1 MKFYKRSS
9 INQHDPMSND
19 FAVSSNGMILTKS
32 VIGQQL
38 PSGPTTNRPGG
49 TNFPTEPVVAGTV
62 RYNSTLLDLEV
73 YERGQWERIRTV
85 RPATINVQ
93 NLGNGNY
100 QDTLFGPLNG
110 DYAASQLMPGSAN
123 TMVYIDNVYQIPVL
137 NYSIG
142 TTPAAINAPVVATA
156 FTGTN
161 TVQVTSIVNI
171 ITATG
176 AIVSVSGVG
185 IAPNTKVINRYS
197 ETLRP
202 PDVPNTVTNNYIVVS
217 IPVVQDVPLGTV
229 LVLTY
234 NTGNYITFTGTVPT
248 KPVVALHGFDGYFPP
263 G

>member
-1 MKFYKRSS
+1 
-9 INQHDPMSND
+9 MSND
-19 FAVSSNGMILTKS
+19 FAVNANGQILTKS

-38 PSGPTTNRPGG
+38 PSGPTTSRPGG
-49 TNFPTEPVVAGTV
+49 TNFPTEPLVAGTV

-85 RPATINVQ
+85 RPAIINVQ

-100 QDTLFGPLNG
+100 QDTIFGPLNS
-110 DYAASQLMPGSAN
+110 DYSASQLMPGSAN
-123 TMVYIDNVYQIPVL
+123 TMVYIDNVYQIPVT
-137 NYSIG
+137 NYNIG
-142 TTPAAINAPVVATA
+142 TTPAAINALVIETA

-161 TVQVTSIVNI
+161 TVQVSTILNV

-176 AIVSVSGVG
+176 GVVNVSGTG
-185 IAPNTKVINRYS
+185 IAPNTKVTGRY
-197 ETLRP
+197 EVTLRP
-202 PDVPNTVTNNYIVVS
+202 PDVPATVTNRFIVLS
-217 IPVVQDVPLGTV
+217 IPVVQNVNSGSV